1 MEKERILYPSYFNGA
16 LKRSEGRR
24 VPQSLAQKGLLI
36 GDLERAV
43 RKSGLSF
50 RTEQNPHPAFWSRH
64 EGRVIVQWEQSKEV
78 LLRTVAAHLE
88 VKR

>member
-24 VPQSLAQKGLLI
+24 VSQSLAQKGVLL

-43 RKSGLSF
+43 KKSGLSC
-50 RTEQNPHPAFWSRH
+50 RIEQNSHPAFWSRR
-64 EGRVIVQWEQSKEV
+64 EGRVVVPWDQSKEV
-78 LLRTVAAHLE
+78 LLKTVATHLQ

>member
-24 VPQSLAQKGLLI
+24 VPQSLAQKGVLL

-43 RKSGLSF
+43 KKSGLTG
-50 RTEQNPHPAFWSRH
+50 RTEQNPHPAFWARH
-64 EGRVIVQWEQSKEV
+64 EGRVVVPWGQSKEV
-78 LLRTVAAHLE
+78 LLRRVAAHLE

>member
-1 MEKERILYPSYFNGA
+1 MEKERILYTCYFNGA

-24 VPQSLAQKGLLI
+24 VPQSLAQKGVLL

-43 RKSGLSF
+43 RKSGLTS
-50 RTEQNPHPAFWSRH
+50 RTEQNSHPAFWSRH
-64 EGRVIVQWEQSKEV
+64 EGRVVVQWDKSKEV
-78 LLRTVAAHLE
+78 LLKTVAANLQ